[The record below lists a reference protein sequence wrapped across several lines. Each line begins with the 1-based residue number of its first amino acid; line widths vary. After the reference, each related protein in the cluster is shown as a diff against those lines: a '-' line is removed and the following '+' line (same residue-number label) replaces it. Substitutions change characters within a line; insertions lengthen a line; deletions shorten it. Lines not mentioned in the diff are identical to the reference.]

1 MADHKIAKVAK
12 DSECREDQSPAKP
25 RWRSGE
31 GYAQE
36 SDPRSGC
43 SPLNMRWQS
52 SGLARLGDKGQE
64 RGCAQVL
71 LDQTFGT
78 PATLPIRLA
87 YVSRQP
93 PHALLGHPL
102 PKNKHELFAQG
113 LAKGL
118 GIGAA
123 YKAAGY
129 KPSPAAATRLSKNV
143 KLQERVAELQAP
155 SAERATVTRQWMLE
169 RLKQNVERCV
179 QATPVLDHEGNPT
192 GKYKFAGNAANKALE
207 LLGKALGMFT
217 KRGA

>member
-1 MADHKIAKVAK
+1 MT
-12 DSECREDQSPAKP
+12 RERHVRFRESGGVRLPSATRPANSP
-25 RWRSGE
+25 
-31 GYAQE
+31 
-36 SDPRSGC
+36 
-43 SPLNMRWQS
+43 
-52 SGLARLGDKGQE
+52 GLRLKAAAARAAGPS
-64 RGCAQVL
+64 A
-71 LDQTFGT
+71 
-78 PATLPIRLA
+78 
-87 YVSRQP
+87 
-93 PHALLGHPL
+93 L

-143 KLQERVAELQAP
+143 KLQERAAELQAP

-169 RLKQNVERCV
+169 RLKQNVERCM